1 MKTYTPRYGAK
12 YISEME
18 TDMKHNRHIKILS
31 IIQEND
37 IKTQEELAEA
47 LNQEGFE
54 VTQATVSR
62 DIKDLKL
69 IKETNEEGVTRYTA
83 GRSNS
88 EVISKRLITVLK
100 QSYVSSNTAQNILIV
115 KTLPGMA
122 QAAASAI
129 DAYDFKGFVGTIA
142 GDDTIFIATKS
153 NEAALGIMA
162 FLNAELR

>member
-1 MKTYTPRYGAK
+1 
-12 YISEME
+12 
-18 TDMKHNRHIKILS
+18 MKHNRHIKILS
-31 IIQEND
+31 IIQERD
-37 IKTQEELAEA
+37 IRTQEELAQA
-47 LNQEGFE
+47 LIDEGFN

-69 IKETNEEGVTRYTA
+69 IKETNEEGVSRYTS
-83 GRSNS
+83 GRSSS
-88 EVISKRLITVLK
+88 EVISERLITVLR
-100 QSYVSSNTAQNILIV
+100 QSYVSSNTAQNILVV

-129 DAYDFKGFVGTIA
+129 DAYDFKDLVGTIA
-142 GDDTIFIATKS
+142 GDDTLFIATKN